1 MHSLTTCCGQGI
13 GPERKVPATSFRE
26 TLRSLAGRGRVSGG
40 TGIAI
45 RLARHHGI
53 AVFNLA
59 GVEPCQARRR
69 LEDHRLGGRGACPPE
84 G

>member
-1 MHSLTTCCGQGI
+1 MHSLTACCGQGI
-13 GPERKVPATSFRE
+13 GPERKVLATNFRE

-59 GVEPCQARRR
+59 GIEPCQAMRR